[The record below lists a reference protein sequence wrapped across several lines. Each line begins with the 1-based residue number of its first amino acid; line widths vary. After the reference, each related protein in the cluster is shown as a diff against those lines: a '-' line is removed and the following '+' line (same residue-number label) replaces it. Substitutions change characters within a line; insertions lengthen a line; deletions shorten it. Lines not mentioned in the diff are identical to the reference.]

1 MSCFLVKKK
10 TEVNLAKNAPRQ
22 SPGLSCVVAHVNS
35 QIAEKPACVFLQT
48 GCFRN
53 ESRIVGFHFPDSWNA

>member
-1 MSCFLVKKK
+1 ML
-10 TEVNLAKNAPRQ
+10 RQ

>member
-1 MSCFLVKKK
+1 MLQQF
-10 TEVNLAKNAPRQ
+10 
-22 SPGLSCVVAHVNS
+22 PGLSCVAVHVNS
-35 QIAEKPACVFLQT
+35 QIAEKLARVFLQI